1 MLSIKK
7 KGNRYYREDRFS
19 FRSFPIKAIEAE
31 KLITEGKA
39 ELVDFFLWELKEYNE
54 SQEQKQVQQEV
65 KPSNVFSITDRIQAK
80 QEEQK
85 TQEAINKFMA
95 EYLPNLTKQDMETI
109 LNSGENFGQEIVKIC
124 WRIDLEK
131 KLREQK

>member
-19 FRSFPIKAIEAE
+19 FRSFPIKAAEAE

-39 ELVDFFLWELKEYNE
+39 ELVDFFIWELKEYNE
-54 SQEQKQVQQEV
+54 SIKAQEQKQPVQ
-65 KPSNVFSITDRIQAK
+65 KPSNVLSITERIQAK

-85 TQEAINKFMA
+85 TQKAINHFMS
-95 EYLPNLTKQDMETI
+95 EYLPNLTKNDMLTV
-109 LNSGENFGQEIVKIC
+109 LNTSKEDFGEVITKIC

-131 KLREQK
+131 KLRK